1 MSRKYKH
8 IIFDIDGT
16 LLDTEHAILQSL
28 KDTVNSLLHKD
39 IPANNLKFALGIPGN
54 VTLQKLGFT
63 DTVTANLVW
72 NTYLHNYKSSIKLF
86 NGIQDLL
93 HALKT
98 KRYSLGIVTSKTRQE
113 FSTDFSQ
120 PFKISGIFDTVICV
134 EDSSLPK
141 PFPEPLLAYLD
152 AANTNPQDAIYIGDT
167 IYYSQCARSAGIDF
181 GLASWGNT
189 TSQGIP
195 ADYIFKMPND
205 ILLSL

>member
-8 IIFDIDGT
+8 IIFDIEGT

-113 FSTDFSQ
+113 FSTDFFTTIQDIRYFRHSDLRGRL
-120 PFKISGIFDTVICV
+120 FTSKTVSRAFV
-134 EDSSLPK
+134 
-141 PFPEPLLAYLD
+141 
-152 AANTNPQDAIYIGDT
+152 
-167 IYYSQCARSAGIDF
+167 
-181 GLASWGNT
+181 GLS
-189 TSQGIP
+189 
-195 ADYIFKMPND
+195 
-205 ILLSL
+205 